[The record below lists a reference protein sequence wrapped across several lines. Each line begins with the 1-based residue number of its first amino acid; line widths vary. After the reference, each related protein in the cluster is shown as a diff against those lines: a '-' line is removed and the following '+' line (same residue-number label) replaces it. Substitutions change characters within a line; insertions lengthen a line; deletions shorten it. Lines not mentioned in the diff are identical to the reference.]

1 MYRSVLWT
9 LWEREK
15 VGRFGRIGKK
25 NKIVFRENFIPVNT
39 YIFLKDINSI
49 LPEETKTIL
58 NTN

>member
-1 MYRSVLWT
+1 MDSLGEGEGGEI
-9 LWEREK
+9 WENR
-15 VGRFGRIGKK
+15 KK

-39 YIFLKDINSI
+39 YVFLKDINSI